1 MKETAELLPEI
12 ITHIDP
18 ATVIPVAVAIVV
30 FGALYF
36 LLRTKKAPAQTDV
49 GEPEVVSEETGE
61 TQFTAPEPV
70 SVEEKEVLPPAAPP
84 PEVSEELPPAKE
96 PPSPQVPPAKVPES
110 ARDTQFVAPEPVSVK
125 EKEVAPPPAPAHA
138 APLEVS
144 KEPERTEPPPS
155 PPEEDTEDGEPEREV
170 ISEQKEEDAEGD
182 FFSRLSLGL
191 SKTRRGILQ
200 NLEHVFSS
208 GSIDDAT
215 WDEFEEIL
223 IMSDMGV
230 STTAKLRER
239 VSSAVKAG
247 SGADIEKIKTLLEK
261 EILDILRAVESPV
274 AELSARPTVFMVAGV
289 NGVGKTTS
297 IGKIANRF
305 TREGKKV
312 MVAAADTF
320 RAAAVEQLGVWAERV
335 GSDFLRGQSGA
346 DPSAV
351 AYDAVKASV
360 SRGIDLLVIDTAG
373 RVHTKTGLMEELKKL
388 RRVVERELEGAPHET
403 LLVVDATTGQNAV
416 EQARVFGEAI
426 GVSGI
431 VLTKLDGSAKGGII
445 VAIAQQLG
453 LPVKY
458 IGVGEGLEDLREF
471 DAEQFTKALFASD
484 KEASR

>member
-1 MKETAELLPEI
+1 MKETTELLSALG
-12 ITHIDP
+12 THIDP
-18 ATVIPVAVAIVV
+18 EIAIPIAVAVAV
-30 FGALYF
+30 FAAIYF
-36 LLRTKKAPAQTDV
+36 LFRKKEVPPETVAKEQPEAVSAEPEEVEPPPEPPAPEVAPAQV
-49 GEPEVVSEETGE
+49 AEP
-61 TQFTAPEPV
+61 APEPQFAAPEPAV
-70 SVEEKEVLPPAAPP
+70 AEEKEVVTPPADP
-84 PEVSEELPPAKE
+84 VPAAE
-96 PPSPQVPPAKVPES
+96 PIEVPE
-110 ARDTQFVAPEPVSVK
+110 EP
-125 EKEVAPPPAPAHA
+125 
-138 APLEVS
+138 L
-144 KEPERTEPPPS
+144 
-155 PPEEDTEDGEPEREV
+155 PPEETEAEPEELRAEEEPEEEIV
-170 ISEQKEEDAEGD
+170 AEEEEDDTEGD

-208 GSIDDAT
+208 GKIDDAA

-230 STTAKLRER
+230 ATTAKLREK
-239 VSSAVKAG
+239 VSSAVGAGG
-247 SGADIEKIKTLLEK
+247 SGDMEKIKTLLEK
-261 EILDILRAVESPV
+261 EILDILREVESPV
-274 AELSARPTVFMVAGV
+274 TDLSAKPTVFMVAGV

-335 GSDFLRGQSGA
+335 GSDFLRGQTGA

-360 SRGIDLLVIDTAG
+360 SRDIDLLVIDTAG
-373 RVHTKTGLMEELKKL
+373 RVHTKTGLMDELKKL
-388 RRVVERELEGAPHET
+388 RKVVARELEGAPHET

-426 GVSGI
+426 GVTGI
-431 VLTKLDGSAKGGII
+431 VLTKLDGTAKGGII
-445 VAIAQQLG
+445 VAIAEQLG

-458 IGVGEGLEDLREF
+458 IGVGEGLGDLREF
-471 DAEQFTKALFASD
+471 DAEQFTKALFTSD
-484 KEASR
+484 KEALH